1 MEQHLQFLRCLEISF
16 HILDAKQPPTKAPK
30 CKKEAFSQIQKAVSG
45 WKKFMTMWVDG
56 KMRQTRNVNKNM
68 YENMKILDGDINPPQ
83 STDLLLCFRLHCSS
97 MNAHNLDKIGTFRE
111 QTSTCIL
118 LFIFSLCFP
127 IRTNLEKISKK
138 APYNVTIFTHQDNTF

>member
-45 WKKFMTMWVDG
+45 WKKIMTMWVDG

-68 YENMKILDGDINPPQ
+68 YENMLRNPGWGHQPPAEHRFTALL
-83 STDLLLCFRLHCSS
+83 STPLLLY
-97 MNAHNLDKIGTFRE
+97 E
-111 QTSTCIL
+111 
-118 LFIFSLCFP
+118 
-127 IRTNLEKISKK
+127 RT
-138 APYNVTIFTHQDNTF
+138 